1 MNGFSLELPLTIIA
15 TLGAALAVTSARR
28 GAWIALIIAATA
40 VALLEFH
47 PTDAVPLTLVLRLA
61 AIYGGANYEEQRA
74 EVLLELRRVEE
85 DQR

>member
-1 MNGFSLELPLTIIA
+1 MTAEKKCSECRKEAHYLKPSQSTRPICRSCY
-15 TLGAALAVTSARR
+15 LAH
-28 GAWIALIIAATA
+28 LK
-40 VALLEFH
+40 
-47 PTDAVPLTLVLRLA
+47 RLA